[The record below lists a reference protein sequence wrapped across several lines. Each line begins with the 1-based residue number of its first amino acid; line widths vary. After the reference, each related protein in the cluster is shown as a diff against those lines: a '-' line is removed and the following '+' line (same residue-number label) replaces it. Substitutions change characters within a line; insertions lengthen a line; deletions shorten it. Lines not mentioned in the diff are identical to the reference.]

1 MPAGKMWLGLVAL
14 AFGCASGCQTTP
26 AVTVVRSSTSDKA
39 ADVRGDPL
47 KLKRGPQEPFAGSR
61 GGYFAIRSLE
71 DWQRAW
77 PADKSPPM
85 PIDPSEQMLL
95 FAVADTAKT
104 SAIRIQRAVETAEAI
119 YVYVRETRVGPSCP
133 SMGAERAYDAVA
145 TTRIDKPLKFLVTDE
160 PGESC
165 GDPPA
170 TAVQCRAKN
179 QQSWATSLQ
188 AQPGDTI
195 ECAMTATERGRF
207 EIIDK
212 VLSIDLPP
220 GSSSKLAFTNGPLR
234 GEFGVDVYG
243 GYAVNAEAVDASG
256 RHTRSTAKI
265 DVRPPKTK
273 DVLVQLV
280 WTGFDAAQSS
290 ETFPRVNLRV
300 AEEGPKGQ
308 RCSAEIPIP
317 GLCEVKTRGAYTY
330 MRIPEGKRSLPV
342 SVQYLGE
349 RAEKGPGPCVHVWF
363 DGARTAETCDRK
375 HRAADEIWQVGTLD
389 TTTGKLADRP

>member
-1 MPAGKMWLGLVAL
+1 MPAGKTWLGLLAL
-14 AFGCASGCQTTP
+14 AIGCAAGCQSTP
-26 AVTVVRSSTSDKA
+26 AITVVHSAPGDKV

-47 KLKRGPQEPFAGSR
+47 KLKRGPQETYAGAR

-77 PADKSPPM
+77 PGDKSPPL
-85 PIDPSEQMLL
+85 PATLDTSAQMLL
-95 FAVADTAKT
+95 LAVADTGAT
-104 SAIRIQRAVETAEAI
+104 SALRIQRAIETAETI
-119 YVYVRETRVGPSCP
+119 YVYVRETRLGPSCP
-133 SMGAERAYDAVA
+133 NKATERAYDAVV
-145 TTRIDKPLKFLVTDE
+145 TTRVDKPLKFLVTDE
-160 PGESC
+160 RGESC

-170 TAVQCRAKN
+170 TTIQCRSKAQK
-179 QQSWATSLQ
+179 SWATTLS

-195 ECAMTATERGRF
+195 ECAMTATVRGRF

-220 GSSSKLAFTNGPLR
+220 GSSAKLAFAEGPLR
-234 GEFGVDVYG
+234 GEFGIDVYG
-243 GYAVNAEAVDASG
+243 AYAVHAEAADESG
-256 RHTRSTAKI
+256 RRSKSTATI

-280 WTGFDAAQSS
+280 WAGFDVGQSS
-290 ETFPRVNLRV
+290 ESFPRVNLRV

-342 SVQYLGE
+342 SVQYLDE

-363 DGARTAETCDRK
+363 DGARTGETCDRK
-375 HRAADEIWQVGTLD
+375 HRAADEIWHVGTLD
-389 TTTGKLADRP
+389 TTTGKLQP